1 MSYNIP
7 RNVKGE
13 GRILYIFSYKALMY
27 TGIGVLIGVAINFIL
42 SLFGL
47 DIIGYIIIGVLGFIG
62 FGIGTFKMPNLPF
75 LKSARLAAGEQIDE
89 VIKRAIKFKMNKDK
103 LYIYTSEQVAKE
115 EKKNEK
121 KTEDKEGGKKNGR

>member
-13 GRILYIFSYKALMY
+13 GRILYIFSYKAIAY
-27 TGIGVLIGVAINFIL
+27 VGVGILIGAVFYFIL

-47 DIIGYIIIGVLGFIG
+47 DIIGYIIIGIFGFLGFA
-62 FGIGTFKMPNLPF
+62 IGTFKVPNVNF

-89 VIKRAIKFKMNKDK
+89 VIKRAFKFKTNKNK
-103 LYIYTSEQVAKE
+103 YYIYTPSSQKITE
-115 EKKNEK
+115 E
-121 KTEDKEGGKKNGR
+121 KEGGKTDGR

>member
-13 GRILYIFSYKALMY
+13 GRILYIFSYKAVMY
-27 TGIGVLIGVAINFIL
+27 MGIGILIGAVFYFLL

-47 DIIGYIIIGVLGFIG
+47 DMIGYIVIGVFAFIG
-62 FGIGTFKMPNLPF
+62 FGAATFKVPNVTF

-89 VIKRAIKFKMNKDK
+89 VIKRAIKFKMNKNK
-103 LYIYTSEQVAKE
+103 YYIYTPSNQKITE
-115 EKKNEK
+115 E
-121 KTEDKEGGKKNGR
+121 KEGGKTDGR